1 MERKR
6 CIRKREITSIVK
18 RETETELPSKGW
30 QENIAST
37 SQVTVNFLFK
47 LFQFFCNFFSFQG
60 FFVASFSSLLRLNFI
75 SFSFNFFSSFF
86 CCFCSYV
93 CLVCVCMC
101 VSSFRFF
108 WCLFTQQL
116 IGKYNTNIAF
126 YRFYFLKKKN
136 VCLISSIIQYI
147 ICNAN

>member
-1 MERKR
+1 MHTEKRDNKHRLERD
-6 CIRKREITSIVK
+6 RE
-18 RETETELPSKGW
+18 LASKGW

-37 SQVTVNFLFK
+37 LQVTVNFLFQ
-47 LFQFFCNFFSFQG
+47 LFQFFCNFFLFGG
-60 FFVASFSSLLRLNFI
+60 FFRCIFFKFVTLKFYQFQFQLLFL
-75 SFSFNFFSSFF
+75 FFF
-86 CCFCSYV
+86 CFCSHV
-93 CLVCVCMC
+93 CVSCVCVCMC

-136 VCLISSIIQYI
+136 VCLISSIIHYM
-147 ICNAN
+147 